1 MRLIDI
7 KRTEL
12 GNQANVIKKTLEE
25 AYQEHER
32 CDFHENRA
40 AWT

>member
-25 AYQEHER
+25 GYEEHER
-32 CDFHENRA
+32 RDLHENRTA
-40 AWT
+40 